1 MPVSADRTR
10 EDAARHRLDRNP
22 PTLSAYSEDSEVQW
36 AGRRADPV
44 RFAWTVILVS
54 FACFCLLAVLITAVS
69 VFTYR
74 NATIRGELLL
84 QSTIGTVYLHNGG
97 RADAVA
103 VTSPVTE
110 INRGSRLVTQR
121 EATQGVL
128 GLFRSRATGG
138 MLNSVQ
144 ISSDT
149 ILDILKVERPL
160 FPGNGTDHLV
170 DLVLTKGQ
178 IRVVTLMPEG
188 QSIRMQVKT
197 PHGSVELHEGV
208 FRLSVGSR
216 QTEVVAINGEVAG
229 HSRNGVAFRLGEGQ
243 RLNFEHNR
251 ISEPVP
257 DIGSEILTDGRFEVP
272 VDENWSR
279 AVVASDIPPPTME
292 RVQEDGRWVIR
303 FHRAVGDNAHNQ
315 FELRQAVDRN
325 VSLHESL
332 YLRLTVRIDYQSL
345 SGAGV
350 LSSEFPVRVEIGY
363 TDIYGQERAWGH
375 GFYYREPIAGYW
387 IENGEQIPQSTWFA
401 YESPDLFNLLALNP
415 PETITYVRIHASGHD
430 YTSYIGD
437 VSLTA
442 H

>member
-10 EDAARHRLDRNP
+10 GDADPAGAARHP

-97 RADAVA
+97 SADAVA

-160 FPGNGTDHLV
+160 FPGNGADHLV

-197 PHGSVELHEGV
+197 PHGSIQLPEGV

-272 VDENWSR
+272 VAENWSR

-363 TDIYGQERAWGH
+363 TDIYGQERVWGH

-387 IENGEQIPQSTWFA
+387 IENGEPIPQSTWFA

-415 PETITYVRIHASGHD
+415 PETITYVRIYASGHD

>member
-1 MPVSADRTR
+1 MSDPADRVG
-10 EDAARHRLDRNP
+10 DAAARGSLDSP
-22 PTLSAYSEDSEVQW
+22 PGMIPAYASERELQW
-36 AGRRADPV
+36 PGRRADPV
-44 RFAWTVILVS
+44 RFAWSVILVS
-54 FACFCLLAVLITAVS
+54 FACFCLLALLMAAAA

-97 RADAVA
+97 QADAVA
-103 VTSPVTE
+103 VTAPVSD

-128 GLFRSRATGG
+128 GLFRSPTTGG
-138 MLNSVQ
+138 MLSSVQ

-149 ILDILKVERPL
+149 ILDIHKVEQPL
-160 FPGNGTDHLV
+160 FPGNGADHLV
-170 DLVLTKGQ
+170 ELVLPKGQ

-188 QSIRMQVKT
+188 QSLNMQVET
-197 PHGSVELHEGV
+197 PHGHVRLQEGV

-216 QTEVVAINGEVAG
+216 QTEVVAIDGKVAG
-229 HSRNGVAFRLGEGQ
+229 FNRLGEAFRLAEGE
-243 RLNFEHNR
+243 RLSFESGR
-251 ISEPVP
+251 ISDPVP

-272 VDENWSR
+272 VAENWSQ
-279 AVVASDIPPPTME
+279 AVVASDIPPPAME
-292 RVQEDGRWVIR
+292 RLREDGRWVIR

-345 SGAGV
+345 PGAGV

-387 IENGEQIPQSTWFA
+387 IENGEQIPQGTWFA
-401 YESPDLFNLLALNP
+401 YESPDLFNVLALNP
-415 PETITYVRIHASGHD
+415 PETINYVRIHASGHD
-430 YTSYIGD
+430 YTSYVGD